1 VTLSQSIA
9 LSVEHPGFTAL
20 PGQVFLDE
28 PSFDSYEAEHPF
40 AISNDPSTASHPQI
54 SLLNPSNADLNTP
67 IFIEETSID
76 IYKAGQSFSMPPDQV
91 AHWNVNVTL
100 ALRSAAVIP
109 PSILLFAFP
118 ELNLT
123 SGPFLIPQIP
133 LSTESSVWINATWT
147 VPDSIPQRWYP
158 HNLGTPKLYDL
169 VTTLHLPLPGGSI
182 PLFNFT
188 TRTGFRTIE
197 LVQTPYSQ
205 EDAQQRGIT
214 PGDQWH
220 FEINGKAFYSKGTNV
235 IPFDPFYARVS
246 TEKVRW
252 ILESAVKS
260 GQNMVR
266 ASNYPIFH
274 LSKFFLGP
282 CMGWRRVSAIR
293 VISRRWRIRF
303 LLHL

>member
-9 LSVEHPGFTAL
+9 SAGYPGFTAL
-20 PGQVFLDE
+20 PAQVFFSE
-28 PSFDSYEAEHPF
+28 PAFDSYESEHPF
-40 AISNDPSTASHPQI
+40 AISINPPTAPYSQKPLPHPPDVDFI
-54 SLLNPSNADLNTP
+54 TP

-76 IYKAGQSFSMPPDQV
+76 IYKAGKSIAMPPDQA
-91 AHWNVNVTL
+91 AHWIVNVTL
-100 ALRSAAVIP
+100 ALRSAALIP
-109 PSILLFAFP
+109 PSILAFAFP

-123 SGPFLIPQIP
+123 SGPFFIPQIP
-133 LSTESSVWINATWT
+133 RSTESSVWINATWT
-147 VPDSIPQRWYP
+147 VPDTVPQRWYP

-169 VTTLHLPLPGGSI
+169 AIALHLPLLGGSI

-235 IPFDPFYARVS
+235 IPFDPFYARVN
-246 TEKVRW
+246 TDKARW

-260 GQNMVR
+260 GQNMVL
-266 ASNYPIFH
+266 ASITPISPNAQVFI
-274 LSKFFLGP
+274 GP
-282 CMGWRRVSAIR
+282 CVGWRHVSAIR
-293 VISRRWRIRF
+293 IISRRWRVRF